1 MFFKTSQHFFPNT
14 GSIGRLKEDSVS
26 SESLHWEQRHFQNRA
41 PSTEMNRLAQKEEFK
56 HSSSKRSLFDAQ
68 TISNIQSERAPSQHL
83 QAFNINQAL
92 IPNRSE
98 IDTEEL
104 SDGADLTTSMYPTHG
119 GSYPT
124 MKTRAVWTYTGMNC
138 GRRETF
144 KVLNGSAH

>member
-1 MFFKTSQHFFPNT
+1 MFSKTTQNFFPST
-14 GSIGRLKEDSVS
+14 GSIARLKEDSIS
-26 SESLHWEQRHFQNRA
+26 SESLHWEQRQFKNRA
-41 PSTEMNRLAQKEEFK
+41 PSTEMNKLAQKEEFK
-56 HSSSKRSLFDAQ
+56 PSSKRSLFDPL
-68 TISNIQSERAPSQHL
+68 TISNIQSDRAPSQHL

-119 GSYPT
+119 GSYPM

-144 KVLNGSAH
+144 KVLNGSVH